1 MEKFRREALFEKSFY
16 SLTEEEIARMREVVN
31 RLAQKIKNVM
41 SIRRKRRKKG
51 KLDLHT
57 MLRRNAGHGGVPFEL
72 VFKEKRKDRPKL
84 VILCDVSSSVANV
97 SRFMLQFVYSLQEC
111 FTKIRAF
118 VFVAELGEVTPVF
131 QDHDVSKAIEEA
143 LEGGGVINVYTRS
156 NFGMAFHTFWRDFLS
171 AVDAKTTVLILG
183 DARNNYNDPKAWCLR
198 DLHTKAKNVI
208 WLNPESPSAW
218 GFGDSVM
225 DKYLPY
231 TTIAEE
237 CRNLRQLSRIVDKLV
252 L

>member
-1 MEKFRREALFEKSFY
+1 M
-16 SLTEEEIARMREVVN
+16 V
-31 RLAQKIKNVM
+31 
-41 SIRRKRRKKG
+41 KRAVIS
-51 KLDLHT
+51 DI
-57 MLRRNAGHGGVPFEL
+57 HGNL
-72 VFKEKRKDRPKL
+72 
-84 VILCDVSSSVANV
+84 
-97 SRFMLQFVYSLQEC
+97 
-111 FTKIRAF
+111 
-118 VFVAELGEVTPVF
+118 
-131 QDHDVSKAIEEA
+131 EA

-156 NFGMAFHTFWRDFLS
+156 NSGLAFHTFWRDFLS
-171 AVDAKTTVLILG
+171 AVDAKTTVLVLG

-198 DLHTKAKNVI
+198 DVHTKAKNVI

-231 TTIAEE
+231 TTLAEE